1 MTPSFGVKFGHE
13 GTKTRRF
20 TWCLGALVAKKTWPL
35 RAFVPSWRDF
45 TIMAILSLQ
54 FTACTHQENKIT
66 RSVYHWKTRFSP
78 SRYENQ
84 QLKALGVNKIYI
96 KYFDVDFTPETNEAL
111 PQAKVEF
118 SQIPDFE
125 VVPTIFV
132 TNRTLQNVPQ
142 KDCHA
147 LADKIYRLI
156 FRLHPKELA
165 APKEIQID
173 CDWTQNSR
181 EAYFTLLKQ
190 LKTRLDSTNTQ
201 LSATIRLHQLK
212 YPKQTGIPPVDR
224 GTLMFYNMGDLENPA
239 EDNSILNISEGAKY
253 LSNAS
258 EYAMPLDVALPI
270 FAWGVLIRRGKPIK
284 LLNNLRQASVQNIPW
299 MTATA
304 SNVVRVDSNHYFHG
318 HYLYPGD
325 QIRMEEV
332 TPSAIME
339 AANLLSEKMNAE
351 TRSVILYHLD
361 SLTLSH
367 YRKATLDSVYST
379 FE

>member
-1 MTPSFGVKFGHE
+1 MGFLRERVSHQ
-13 GTKTRRF
+13 GTKTPSRSS
-20 TWCLGALVAKKTWPL
+20 CL
-35 RAFVPSWRDF
+35 RAFVARIQRQTWCF
-45 TIMAILSLQ
+45 GALVVIISLQ

-66 RSVYHWKTRFSP
+66 RSVYHWKTRFAP
-78 SRYENQ
+78 SLSETQR
-84 QLKALGVNKIYI
+84 LKDLGVNKIYI
-96 KYFDVDFTPETNEAL
+96 KYFDVDFTTESNVAL

-118 SQIPDFE
+118 TQIPDFE

-142 KDCHA
+142 KDCPA
-147 LADKIYRLI
+147 MADKIYRLI
-156 FRLHPKELA
+156 FRLHPKELS
-165 APKEIQID
+165 APHEVQID

-258 EYAMPLDVALPI
+258 EYSMPLDVALPI

-284 LLNNLRQASVQNIPW
+284 LLNNLRQSSVQNIPW
-299 MTATA
+299 MTATS
-304 SNVVRVDSNHYFHG
+304 SNLIRVDSNHYFHG

-332 TPSAIME
+332 TSPALMQ
-339 AANLLSEKMNAE
+339 AANLLSEKMKAE
-351 TRSVILYHLD
+351 ARSVILYHLD